1 MRRIIRRKKSGYA
14 LGFALCFIG
23 LIVLFAVLWKA
34 WPNVSASD
42 DVFSALS
49 SYLWAKQ
56 FDFGFGVRLKL
67 MHLSILSLAVL
78 ALGIFVLAFSRQVF
92 SVYAGENVLLQC
104 PFCKN
109 RWKAGRA
116 SGWAECPHCRQFVQP
131 TVVKIGKYTE

>member
-34 WPNVSASD
+34 LTNVSASD
-42 DVFSALS
+42 DVFSALE
-49 SYLWAKQ
+49 SYLWTKE
-56 FDFGFGVRLKL
+56 FDFGFGVRLRL
-67 MHLSILSLAVL
+67 MHLTMMGAVAL
-78 ALGIFVLAFSRQVF
+78 VLGIFVLAFSRQVF

-109 RWKAGRA
+109 HWKASRGR
-116 SGWAECPHCRQFVQP
+116 GLAECPHCRQFVQP
-131 TVVKIGKYTE
+131 TVVKIGK

>member
-42 DVFSALS
+42 DVFSALE
-49 SYLWAKQ
+49 SYLWTKE

-67 MHLSILSLAVL
+67 MHLTMMGTAALV
-78 ALGIFVLAFSRQVF
+78 LGIFVLAFSRQVF
-92 SVYAGENVLLQC
+92 SVYTGENVLLQC

-109 RWKAGRA
+109 HWKASRGR
-116 SGWAECPHCRQFVQP
+116 GLAECPHCRQFVQP
-131 TVVKIGKYTE
+131 TVVKVGK